1 MNFYI
6 ILGLSQD
13 ASTADIKRAYRRL
26 SRRYHPGVNPGDRA
40 AEVMFQRISEAYETL
55 VDPGK
60 REQYDTAGGGGSK
73 GQSSSFV
80 FAEFDFSAAKQG
92 AQASTF
98 TELFADVLHPMPT
111 AARGAEI
118 GADLHVTLTVPF
130 ADAVRGVERQVL
142 LTRQIEC
149 SACRGAGQIGTTE
162 GKCVHCQG
170 AGHVRWARGHMVFSK
185 SCAACQGRGR
195 QTWQRCLVCAGH
207 GRNVRSDSISV
218 FVPPGTTDGTQLRV
232 PEGGH
237 AGKSGGR
244 HGDLYVSVHVQPH
257 ATFHRE
263 GDDLLCVLPVAIHEA
278 ALGARIDAPALDGT
292 VKLRIPPGTQSGQ
305 RLRLAERG
313 LPTASG
319 GHGDLLFEVRLML
332 PRELDER
339 SKELLREFGRINTAD
354 VRSELPSKASA

>member
-1 MNFYI
+1 MPELRARSSKPTSLMNFYI

-162 GKCVHCQG
+162 GKCAHCQG
-170 AGHVRWARGHMVFSK
+170 
-185 SCAACQGRGR
+185 
-195 QTWQRCLVCAGH
+195 
-207 GRNVRSDSISV
+207 
-218 FVPPGTTDGTQLRV
+218 
-232 PEGGH
+232 
-237 AGKSGGR
+237 
-244 HGDLYVSVHVQPH
+244 
-257 ATFHRE
+257 
-263 GDDLLCVLPVAIHEA
+263 
-278 ALGARIDAPALDGT
+278 
-292 VKLRIPPGTQSGQ
+292 
-305 RLRLAERG
+305 
-313 LPTASG
+313 
-319 GHGDLLFEVRLML
+319 
-332 PRELDER
+332 
-339 SKELLREFGRINTAD
+339 
-354 VRSELPSKASA
+354 